1 MLIEFL
7 RNPKNTGSV
16 IPSSRF
22 LVNEMLSHISKEDTL
37 IELGAGTGVI
47 TKKLASIESVKTIYT
62 YENNDIYHRALKNID
77 KTICLSNLFTMKE
90 QHKNQKIKTI
100 ISSIPFVNF
109 SIESR
114 NQALNDISKILD
126 DDGLFIQYTY
136 RNRCPFGDK
145 YLCKNNLKIKNVKKI
160 WLNIPPA
167 TVFVYEKIN

>member
-1 MLIEFL
+1 MIIEFL
-7 RNPKNTGSV
+7 RNPKNTGTI

-22 LVNEMLSHISKEDTL
+22 LVNEMISHVSKEDTL

-47 TKKLASIESVKTIYT
+47 TKRLALIESVKIIYT
-62 YENNDIYHRALKNID
+62 YENNNIYHNKLKNID
-77 KTICLSNLFTMKE
+77 KTICLYDLFSMRE
-90 QHKNQKIKTI
+90 QHRNEKIKTI

-109 SIESR
+109 SIKSR
-114 NQALNDISKILD
+114 NQALSDISKVLD

-136 RNRCPFGDK
+136 RNQCPFGK
-145 YLCKNNLKIKNVKKI
+145 EYLYQNNLKIKNIKKV